1 VSDIVAPTSMLAAL
15 AKHLVSK
22 EVIMILQAN
31 QRKDT
36 AMYDQDYPEDYD
48 PTDYEGEQYA
58 EFVMSWVSGGGS
70 ASDADAAWDSG
81 IAHNAGY
88 ASAPEGEEAPPYYME
103 MTPEEREADNVR
115 FEMAMEF
122 D

>member
-1 VSDIVAPTSMLAAL
+1 MLAAL
-15 AKHLVSK
+15 AKLLVSK

-36 AMYDQDYPEDYD
+36 AMDQDYPEDYD

-88 ASAPEGEEAPPYYME
+88 TSAPEGEGDEPRPYYME
-103 MTPEEREADNVR
+103 MTPEEREADNIR
-115 FEMAMEF
+115 FEMAMDF
-122 D
+122 DGF

>member
-15 AKHLVSK
+15 AKLLVSK

-36 AMYDQDYPEDYD
+36 AMDQDYPEDYD

-88 ASAPEGEEAPPYYME
+88 TSAPEGEEAPPYYME

>member
-1 VSDIVAPTSMLAAL
+1 MLAAL
-15 AKHLVSK
+15 AKLLVSK

-36 AMYDQDYPEDYD
+36 AMDQDYPEDYD

-88 ASAPEGEEAPPYYME
+88 TSAPEGEGDEPRPYYME
-103 MTPEEREADNVR
+103 MTPEEREADHLR
-115 FEMAMEF
+115 FEMAMDF
-122 D
+122 DGF

>member
-1 VSDIVAPTSMLAAL
+1 MEQEQEP
-15 AKHLVSK
+15 
-22 EVIMILQAN
+22 
-31 QRKDT
+31 
-36 AMYDQDYPEDYD
+36 
-48 PTDYEGEQYA
+48 DYEGEQYA
-58 EFVMSWVSGGGS
+58 EFVMSWVSGGGQS
-70 ASDADAAWDSG
+70 SDADAAWDSG

-88 ASAPEGEEAPPYYME
+88 ASAPEGDEDRPYYME